1 MFIDRIG
8 IHFSQVIV
16 IHWYALIIMTGVVV
30 AAIMSNRRARKYGQ
44 DPEAVWDILTWV
56 VIAGIIG
63 ARIWHIL
70 TPMPTLVAQG
80 ITTEYY
86 LTHPLAMLEIW
97 NGGLGIPGAVIG
109 GAIALAI
116 YARAKKLSFLTWTDI
131 VAPGLVLAQAIGRW
145 GNFANQELY
154 GNPTSLVFP
163 LGLNYIDPNHRLPG
177 YQNFAYYQPT
187 FLYESI
193 LDVGVMFLIL
203 WVEKRFWNK
212 LKAGDVF
219 LVYLIGYPV
228 VRIFMEMLRIDSSM
242 VLGLNANQAFMIVVA
257 VAAVAALFIRHRFFS
272 NFGARVEPQPVLPEA
287 QAEAVKPP
295 EVTESE

>member
-8 IHFSQVIV
+8 IHFSDVIV

-56 VIAGIIG
+56 VIAGILG

-70 TPMPTLVAQG
+70 TPSPALVAQG
-80 ITTEYY
+80 VTTEYY

-116 YARAKKLSFLTWTDI
+116 YARVKKLSFLTWVDI
-131 VAPGLVLAQAIGRW
+131 VAPGLIVAQAIGRW
-145 GNFANQELY
+145 GNFMNQELY
-154 GNPTSLVFP
+154 GRPTTFVFP
-163 LGLNYIDPNHRLPG
+163 FGLNYIDPAHRLPG
-177 YQNFAYYQPT
+177 YENFAYYQPT
-187 FLYESI
+187 FLYESL
-193 LDVGVMFLIL
+193 LDVGIMVLLFWM
-203 WVEKRFWNK
+203 ERRFWEK
-212 LKAGDVF
+212 LKAGDIF
-219 LVYLIGYPV
+219 LVYLIGYPI
-228 VRIFMEMLRIDSSM
+228 VRIFMETLRLDSSM
-242 VLGLNANQAFMIVVA
+242 VFGLNANQAFMIVVLILA
-257 VAAVAALFIRHRFFS
+257 SLTLFIRHRYFP
-272 NFGARVEPQPVLPEA
+272 NFGARVQEQPALPQAPAEEA
-287 QAEAVKPP
+287 KPQ